1 MDLSQIQMVPKFECP
16 VFRSPLYSS
25 MVTYFQGRFTDL
37 ARQLEMFFLQKR
49 FLVHAHKPELILKED
64 STDLRAELQK
74 KDELIRRHYEK
85 LSQWQALL
93 QDMQAGSPP
102 TPPAANAGV
111 AGVQSAGK
119 LQPGSPMQQPGPGAP
134 PGGFVPGNNYR
145 MNPPP
150 QSPLAYLEKTTSNLG
165 R

>member
-1 MDLSQIQMVPKFECP
+1 MGEKKFKKAK
-16 VFRSPLYSS
+16 
-25 MVTYFQGRFTDL
+25 G
-37 ARQLEMFFLQKR
+37 
-49 FLVHAHKPELILKED
+49 ELGKQQFV
-64 STDLRAELQK
+64 SN
-74 KDELIRRHYEK
+74 
-85 LSQWQALL
+85 LL

-111 AGVQSAGK
+111 VGVQSAGK
-119 LQPGSPMQQPGPGAP
+119 LQPGAPMQQPGPGAP